1 MDEPTRLLLTV
12 EEAGKAMQAG
22 RSTMYELIKS
32 GQIESVKIGR
42 IRRIPVDAVQTYVT
56 SLRQEQA
63 RAASET
69 AALA

>member
-12 EEAGKAMQAG
+12 EEAGRTMRAG
-22 RSTMYELIKS
+22 RSTVYELIKS
-32 GQIESVKIGR
+32 GELESVKIGR

-63 RAASET
+63 GGANET